1 MAGAHLS
8 VLKPL
13 EGSLHRDSHLGVQAS
28 RQPITN
34 ECDQSLDAQFG
45 IAGADQRTAKPTAG
59 VN

>member
-1 MAGAHLS
+1 MAGAHHT

-13 EGSLHRDSHLGVQAS
+13 EGSLHRGPHFGVHAG

-45 IAGADQRTAKPTAG
+45 IAGADQCTAKPTAG